1 MLFVGLVV
9 VGFVVWLVVIWVA
22 TAPQVKLLV
31 EKYHIYL
38 LANGRI
44 SMAGIKPKD
53 CKYLADAIH
62 DAVTS
67 IPSK

>member
-1 MLFVGLVV
+1 M
-9 VGFVVWLVVIWVA
+9 
-22 TAPQVKLLV
+22 KLLV

-44 SMAGIKPKD
+44 SMAGIKPD
-53 CKYLADAIH
+53 DVQYLADAIH
-62 DAVTS
+62 DAVTN